1 MEDKIYDNPDTTKK
15 VHHKILSS
23 LLGSKE
29 IAKNSILYSY
39 KHGFLGFAARLTK
52 SQAEE
57 VAISIILNQIHK
69 HHTTRSWDF
78 LGIHHSSSNTI
89 SNEINLGEGT
99 IIGVIDKGIW
109 PESLSFNDEAMVKI
123 PSRWKRSL

>member
-1 MEDKIYDNPDTTKK
+1 VHIVYMEDKIYDNPDTTKK

-57 VAISIILNQIHK
+57 VATTFILCVTKFLGVVSIILNQIHK

-99 IIGVIDKGIW
+99 IIGVIDK
-109 PESLSFNDEAMVKI
+109 
-123 PSRWKRSL
+123 